1 MKRCAGLFK
10 LEEICK
16 LWIQLSLEKDMFGR
30 WYLEFRLQSDV
41 YQTLF
46 MTNLD
51 RVTFAYSCV
60 IRELNSTWEPVFNTQ
75 HCGRCDQANLVCGR
89 REVLINKFVKG
100 QRWYYMCCRKDASLI
115 NAYFLPAQTF
125 SYLQLRASA
134 LLLLIWFWQQRSVQH
149 RPGICGMIHQYCLV
163 ALRPWSKVQSW
174 SSLGMSPDNKKCE
187 N

>member
-60 IRELNSTWEPVFNTQ
+60 IRELNSTWELLFNTQ
-75 HCGRCDQANLVCGR
+75 HCGRCEQANLVCGR

-100 QRWYYMCCRKDASLI
+100 QRWYYMSCKKDAFWLMRI
-115 NAYFLPAQTF
+115 
-125 SYLQLRASA
+125 SYLHKHFHIFNYEPRLCCC
-134 LLLLIWFWQQRSVQH
+134 WF
-149 RPGICGMIHQYCLV
+149 GF
-163 ALRPWSKVQSW
+163 
-174 SSLGMSPDNKKCE
+174 DNKEACSIGQE
-187 N
+187 YAEWYINIVW